1 MALIDNGKKI
11 REKALYSSNEVEQ
24 TIPSDMPLEGRQALA
39 REWRNKE
46 LDKTDWIAAI
56 SDHGSCNDYM
66 TYREALRN
74 WPATDNF
81 PDTKPTL

>member
-56 SDHGSCNDYM
+56 SDHGSYNDYM